1 MIQIGENPEGDQN
14 INKFLSA
21 EGEGM
26 RGVIVAI
33 RIDSKQ
39 AIVLALNSAFDGS
52 VEWGKLYLVEEK
64 NPNEY
69 PKVIKQVDSVPKV
82 KSWKITLLNQ
92 VAYKCQA

>member
-1 MIQIGENPEGDQN
+1 MIQIGENPEGDQHV
-14 INKFLSA
+14 NKFLST

-26 RGVIVAI
+26 RGVIIAI

-64 NPNEY
+64 KTDEY
-69 PKVIKQVDSVPKV
+69 PRIKRQVDSVPNV
-82 KSWKITLLNQ
+82 KSWKVTLLNQ
-92 VAYKCQA
+92 VAFKC